1 MKKKLYEITELLTQE
16 NVPYSYL
23 DARKTS
29 MGVLV
34 SQKMIVGEF
43 LNTESLINVNKKIVE
58 EAKKQGLIV
67 FYQGKGPVDFI
78 EKNFIFVQDY
88 FFRLNILSLRKWLD
102 TWKNCGLYLQENA
115 QYIYDI
121 NQLEQAVIGLE
132 LMLSV
137 DKVQKWNMADRY
149 LSIIEAHAKRFE
161 GIYEHITEVNDY
173 IDVRVQMSQL
183 NNLLRE
189 LNPAIYRK

>member
-29 MGVLV
+29 MGILV

-78 EKNFIFVQDY
+78 EKNFIFVVDY

-149 LSIIEAHAKRFE
+149 LSIIEAQAKRFE

-173 IDVRVQMSQL
+173 IDVRVQMTQL